1 MAHFGNMISLV
12 PKIILINF
20 LLLLPNF
27 VLAEGFVQL
36 VGIPGLDPN
45 NLSTA
50 GYINALYILS
60 ISVAAFLAVVRIILA
75 GVQYMLSDV
84 VTDKGAAKKQIQGAL
99 LGLLIVLGA
108 VLILETINPK
118 LTDFTALEE
127 ICSPKDSS
135 DPNNPKPGCVFNA
148 RGEVGIEFRAERDA
162 ACDQSKAGGVCGCN
176 QTYTKNPSIPS
187 GYECI
192 DSSFGTLSKT
202 KEEREVIAE
211 EEQKRIEAGE
221 FKSVVKRFNVSEF
234 EGRSIDEKNEI
245 IDIWYD
251 ECEGATLATET
262 GNEIRE
268 MTVGSLTEYVCV
280 KP

>member
-1 MAHFGNMISLV
+1 MFNLR
-12 PKIILINF
+12 
-20 LLLLPNF
+20 LLLLLILFFLP
-27 VLAEGFVQL
+27 LATFGQETINSYKPL

-148 RGEVGIEFRAERDA
+148 RGGVEVISFCAATGEDGACSVSKTEAQRLREQNIEIDEDFETIELTEEEEAALNGSQGADVQGEVLKNVLEKQADYAER
-162 ACDQSKAGGVCGCN
+162 VCGCTFKDR
-176 QTYTKNPSIPS
+176 QPGNPGRPT
-187 GYECI
+187 GCH
-192 DSSFGTLSKT
+192 GAKQV
-202 KEEREVIAE
+202 RNAE
-211 EEQKRIEAGE
+211 GI
-221 FKSVVKRFNVSEF
+221 V
-234 EGRSIDEKNEI
+234 
-245 IDIWYD
+245 
-251 ECEGATLATET
+251 T
-262 GNEIRE
+262 GFQC
-268 MTVGSLTEYVCV
+268 SQ
-280 KP
+280 P